1 MEGGRCRGFR
11 RRRCDFECNNGHP
24 AHGQRRGW
32 RKHQNC
38 RECFPGFMFD
48 RNHGWKRCVRAYDVK
63 CDDGDPPIEKYT
75 NQQYNCISCYDTH
88 SLKNNSCKRNKLFS
102 KDVQ

>member
-24 AHGQRRGW
+24 AHGQSRGW

-48 RNHGWKRCVRAYDVK
+48 RNH
-63 CDDGDPPIEKYT
+63 T
-75 NQQYNCISCYDTH
+75 NFNIILLIVLLVLVHKHGH
-88 SLKNNSCKRNKLFS
+88 SSEPRGLIGTRSGGNESYKLAGAF
-102 KDVQ
+102 